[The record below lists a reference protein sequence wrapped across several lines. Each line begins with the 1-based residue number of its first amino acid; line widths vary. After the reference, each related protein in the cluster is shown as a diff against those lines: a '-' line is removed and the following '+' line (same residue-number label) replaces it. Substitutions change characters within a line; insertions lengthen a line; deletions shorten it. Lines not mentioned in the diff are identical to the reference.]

1 MPRATETSRTQ
12 HAVLRRLA
20 GELLVLVDK
29 ESGLD
34 VSATRAV
41 LERIGAM
48 LKAHVEMEVEI
59 LYPPLLEHSDSDIRE
74 LATTMMPRVKDISDG
89 FFTFQNAWSPEKIRA
104 NPDAF
109 QRQTRFVCDVLQ
121 QSTLYEET
129 NLYERIDAALT
140 KRSKGGE
147 GSA

>member
-1 MPRATETSRTQ
+1 MQ

-20 GELLVLVDK
+20 DELVALVDK
-29 ESGLD
+29 ESGFD
-34 VSATRAV
+34 GTATRAV
-41 LERIGAM
+41 LDRIGAV

-59 LYPPLLEHSDSDIRE
+59 LYPPLFEHNDPDIRE

-104 NPDAF
+104 NRDAF
-109 QRQTRFVCDVLQ
+109 QRQARFVCDVLQ
-121 QSTLYEET
+121 QSTLYEEA
-129 NLYERIDAALT
+129 NLYERIDAALA
-140 KRSKGGE
+140 KRSEGGE